1 MRFEFR
7 QYKLQARSMRCGYL
21 VTAALLTCFS
31 LKASLIVVSNNS
43 PGDDFFTNP
52 GPVNQG
58 QAVGSSGWFYN
69 NVRNNGGVG
78 ISGNLPWST
87 TGSAYFVS
95 PSSAAK
101 ADIEYLAGGVNF
113 GGNYLATA
121 SLGRF
126 ADLQSFSYRWY
137 RAGSSTAPA
146 HLHPVIRVLL
156 DADGDLNTFGD
167 RGGLVFERVY
177 LGLPVPTGQ
186 WVSDVITPSTWLWNF
201 GLGIGF
207 AANINHT
214 PYAYDATLAE
224 WQAYF
229 PNAVIL
235 GFGAGVGSGWNGV
248 FTGAV
253 DDISWTIAGVT
264 SNTNFEIYR
273 TSEIPEPGTGWL
285 VGMALVLLALRRR

>member
-1 MRFEFR
+1 
-7 QYKLQARSMRCGYL
+7 MRCGYL
-21 VTAALLTCFS
+21 VTGALLTCFS
-31 LKASLIVVSNNS
+31 LKASLIVLSNNS

-156 DADGDLNTFGD
+156 DADGDLKTFGD